1 MFNLK
6 NFKLVKELKNVKP
19 QLNWLKFTNERQTG
33 TAKADF
39 INSVIEG
46 NKFVED
52 ELKIRA
58 MVEEMLEKE
67 FSPDIKNIKG
77 YDFLVDS
84 VVNKLKQKQLNDAVS
99 VDENQINN

>member
-6 NFKLVKELKNVKP
+6 NFKIVKELKNVKP

-52 ELKIRA
+52 ELKKHNLKYTKDIDKLFYSFK
-58 MVEEMLEKE
+58 VDKE
-67 FSPDIKNIKG
+67 DKDYVK
-77 YDFLVDS
+77 Y
-84 VVNKLKQKQLNDAVS
+84 
-99 VDENQINN
+99 

>member
-6 NFKLVKELKNVKP
+6 GFKLVKELKNIKP
-19 QLNWLKFTNERQTG
+19 QLNWLSFSNARKDPSS
-33 TAKADF
+33 KAELLKD
-39 INSVIEG
+39 VIGE
-46 NKFVED
+46 NKFVQE

-67 FSPDIKNIKG
+67 FSPSIRNIKS

-84 VVNKLKQKQLNDAVS
+84 VINKLKQKQLGNVS
-99 VDENQINN
+99 DIENLG